1 MATKS
6 PAKPSPEAKAEPEAK
21 PETSKVRA
29 TDVLEDVFKAIDK
42 AGPEGIGLKALGEAT
57 GLRYR
62 VLHNVTWRLE
72 VKDERIHRVGE
83 ERKVL
88 YAAVEAKPARKL
100 RAPGKPAAK
109 VTTAKATKAA

>member
-6 PAKPSPEAKAEPEAK
+6 QAKPAPEAKVEPETK

-42 AGPEGIGLKALGEAT
+42 AGPDGIGLKALEEAT

-72 VKDERIHRVGE
+72 VKNERIYRVGQG
-83 ERKVL
+83 RKVL
-88 YAAVEAKPARKL
+88 FAANEVEAKPASRK
-100 RAPGKPAAK
+100 RAPRRSAAK
-109 VTTAKATKAA
+109 TAA